1 VSLLFNGIGVSRGF
15 AIGKVHLLQRDQLEI
30 AQQQIEAQQISAE
43 IERFLLAVEVAL
55 QQLRSV
61 RDNIPHN
68 TPAEISEFIDTHLLM
83 LDDPMLKDAPTR
95 IIAEQQCN
103 AEWALKLQRDAVVS
117 VFDNMEDP
125 YLRTRKD
132 DIDHVVQR
140 IQRVLLK
147 KERLLGEQDNPLS
160 RHGSIIIADDLSPA
174 DMVIMQHQGIV
185 GFITE
190 SGGPLSHTAILA
202 RSLGIPAIVGVH
214 KARHYIMDGEEI
226 ILNGYSGLILASP
239 DDKAI
244 THFRSQQQAQE
255 LHLQQLNG
263 LKKADTLTLD
273 GTPVILHANI
283 ESSHDI
289 EALHAVNA
297 HGVGLY
303 RTEFLYL
310 NRNDIPSEEEHYQ
323 NYLNIVTALQG
334 APLTIRTVD
343 LGADKKMQSD
353 DERALAHNPALG
365 LRGIRRCLNEPALFM
380 PQLRAILRASAKGSV
395 KILLPMISNLS
406 EIQQSLELL
415 EVAKQSL
422 QYSGLPFD
430 AEIEVGAMIEV
441 PAAAISAHDFAQ
453 AVDFLSIGTND
464 LIQYTLAMDRID
476 DEVNYL
482 YDPLHPAVLTLINHV
497 IEAGKSAKIPI
508 SMCGEMAGDPRYVR
522 LLLSLGLRTFS
533 MPPNSILE
541 VKQVINNSHLSNLKE
556 SAQAILHCSEP
567 LQQAALLQQLNL
579 GIEPHDFYNPNA
591 L

>member
-1 VSLLFNGIGVSRGF
+1 MSLLFNGIGVSRGF
-15 AIGKVHLLQRDQLEI
+15 AIGKVHLLQRDQLDI
-30 AQQQIEAQQISAE
+30 SQQQLEQQHVNAE
-43 IERFLLAVEVAL
+43 IERFLAAVDLAL

-68 TPAEISEFIDTHLLM
+68 TPIEISEFIDTHLLM
-83 LDDPMLKDAPTR
+83 LDDPMLKEAPTR
-95 IIAEQQCN
+95 IIIEQQCN
-103 AEWALKLQRDAVVS
+103 AEWALKLQRDAVVE
-117 VFDNMEDP
+117 VFERMDDP

-140 IQRVLLK
+140 IQRILLK
-147 KERLLGEQDNPLS
+147 KEPLEEPENIS
-160 RHGSIIIADDLSPA
+160 FLHGSIVIADDLTPA
-174 DMVIMQHQGIV
+174 DMIVMQHQGIV

-214 KARHYIMDGEEI
+214 QARHYIKDGEEV
-226 ILNGYSGLILASP
+226 ILNGYSGLILATP

-255 LHLQQLNG
+255 QQRLQLNG
-263 LKKADTLTLD
+263 LKDADTITLD

-283 ESSHDI
+283 ESAHDI
-289 EALHAVNA
+289 DALHAVKA

-323 NYLNIVTALQG
+323 NYLNMVTALQG

-343 LGADKKMQSD
+343 LGADKEIQSD
-353 DERALAHNPALG
+353 NKRPLAHNPALG

-380 PQLRAILRASAKGSV
+380 PQLRAILRASAKGPV

-406 EIQQSLELL
+406 EIHQSLELL
-415 EVAKQSL
+415 EVSKQSL

-430 AEIEVGAMIEV
+430 PQIEVGAMIEV
-441 PAAAISAHDFAQ
+441 PAAAISAHYFAQ

-497 IEAGKSAKIPI
+497 IEAGKSAKIPV

-533 MPPNSILE
+533 MPPNSVLE
-541 VKQVINNSHLSNLKE
+541 VKQVINNSHLDNLKE

-567 LQQAALLQQLNL
+567 LQQATLLQQLNL
-579 GIEPHDFYNPNA
+579 GIEPQSVYSQA
-591 L
+591 AR

>member
-1 VSLLFNGIGVSRGF
+1 MSLLFNGIGVSRGF
-15 AIGKVHLLQRDQLEI
+15 AIGNVHLLQRDQLEI
-30 AQQQIEAQQISAE
+30 AQQQIEEQQINAE
-43 IERFLLAVEVAL
+43 IERFLLAVEAAL
-55 QQLRSV
+55 QQLRSI

-68 TPAEISEFIDTHLLM
+68 TPNEISEFIDTHLLM

-117 VFDNMEDP
+117 VFDRMEDP

-147 KERLLGEQDNPLS
+147 KELPLNEQNTPH
-160 RHGSIIIADDLSPA
+160 RNAIVVTDDLSPA
-174 DMVIMQHQGIV
+174 DMIIMQHQGIV

-214 KARHYIMDGEEI
+214 KARHHIMDGEEI

-239 DDKAI
+239 NDKAI
-244 THFRSQQQAQE
+244 EHFRSQQQAQE
-255 LHLQQLNG
+255 QQRRQLNG
-263 LKKADTLTLD
+263 LKDADALTLD

-283 ESSHDI
+283 ESKHDI
-289 EALHAVNA
+289 DALHAVNA

-310 NRNDIPSEEEHYQ
+310 NRNDIPCEEEHYQ

-343 LGADKKMQSD
+343 LGADKGIQSD
-353 DERALAHNPALG
+353 AERPLAHNPALG

-406 EIQQSLELL
+406 EIHQSLELL

-430 AEIEVGAMIEV
+430 PEIEVGAMIEV

-453 AVDFLSIGTND
+453 VVDFLSIGTND

-541 VKQVINNSHLSNLKE
+541 VKQVINNSHLDALKE

-567 LQQAALLQQLNL
+567 LQQSTLLQQLNL
-579 GIEPHDFYNPNA
+579 GIEPQDFYQQFTF
-591 L
+591 